1 MASSNGGEKLDTINK
16 ARLRTHFIDIKQY
29 LDESS
34 EQEMSR
40 IVLWKQLSD
49 AISSTGSLKLEDV
62 KPSLLLDNLE
72 YQDRSVVG
80 FYSCNKA
87 VGGVIRVQILF
98 MQQSL
103 DIYKMVVKS
112 A

>member
-16 ARLRTHFIDIKQY
+16 ARLKTRFTDTRLY

-62 KPSLLLDNLE
+62 NLSLLLDN
-72 YQDRSVVG
+72 Y
-80 FYSCNKA
+80 
-87 VGGVIRVQILF
+87 
-98 MQQSL
+98 
-103 DIYKMVVKS
+103 
-112 A
+112 